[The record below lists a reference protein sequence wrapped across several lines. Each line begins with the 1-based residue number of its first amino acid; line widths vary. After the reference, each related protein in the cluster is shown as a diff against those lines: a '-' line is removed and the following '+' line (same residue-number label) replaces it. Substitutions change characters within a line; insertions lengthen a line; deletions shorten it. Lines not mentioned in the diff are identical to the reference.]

1 MENASNK
8 KRTAVVASA
17 VAAALLLSGT
27 FAWNMAT
34 DQTKLNEFQASD
46 PGDYKVELNENFDPS
61 DPWANKDVYVTNIS
75 DNPVI
80 VRVRLEEFYDL
91 LYRNGTEYNT
101 PEGFTNGDAGGSAI
115 FNVPAGSTLTGTDA
129 DSSTKLDQFVI
140 MHFGEGV
147 VSMADW
153 IAQGKPYADSTGNEY
168 WVIDEDGW
176 CYYTKALSAAEN
188 TSFLLDDVDF
198 DKENFERAYDS
209 PYTLDYYINVRLQA
223 MSADLADFG
232 SDTDTAQWTN
242 IGTNNEGRIIA
253 GTENAYESTADQTI
267 SDSARALVLGIE
279 NPDKSVGKAVAT
291 AADLKAVLADPTTD
305 KILLTDDITISSS
318 SEKIAVAAGQ
328 TKTIDLGGNTITSTS
343 TVPLSTAKDST
354 LVVAN
359 GTINTGSKK
368 LSNVTGKSTLELK
381 GVEVQSDLSS
391 SPIYLYPDASLVLD
405 GSTVTNATGSAI
417 GLAAGANADI
427 KNSTLS
433 AGADAN
439 GIYVSS
445 TTASVPTNVTIE
457 NSTVTGGYAS
467 ISATKKLNLVA
478 TGSKFV
484 GGDFGI
490 GSNNTTPAESISLTD
505 CEVES
510 STIGIFKSDNSPLS
524 LKNCKITVNA
534 TDLGGVG
541 IAVRDGDNITLDNVE
556 VSVIGTGVTVTPHTN
571 EEIQTYYN
579 NNSGYDELGFNAFQV
594 VLNSY
599 GNVAITINGGSYTTD
614 VAGADSVVVCESGS
628 KASDSPETFANT
640 ITLGGGTEYSG
651 GFAFADSYLNT
662 TVNK

>member
-1 MENASNK
+1 M
-8 KRTAVVASA
+8 
-17 VAAALLLSGT
+17 SGT

-46 PGDYKVELNENFDPS
+46 PGDYNVKLNENFDPS

-101 PEGFTNGDAGGSAI
+101 PEGFTNRDAGGSAI

-140 MHFGEGV
+140 MHFGDGV

-153 IAQGKPYADSTGNEY
+153 IAQGKPYADSNGNAY

-242 IGTNNEGRIIA
+242 IGTNNDGRIIA

-267 SDSARALVLGIE
+267 SNSARALVLGIE

-343 TVPLSTAKDST
+343 TVPLYTAKDST
-354 LVVAN
+354 LVVEN

-556 VSVIGTGVTVTPHTN
+556 VEVSVIGTGVTVTPHTN
-571 EEIQTYYN
+571 EEIQTYYD
-579 NNSGYDELGFNAFQV
+579 NNSGYDELGFNALQV

-599 GNVAITINGGSYTTD
+599 GKVAITINGGSYTTD

-651 GFAFADSYLNT
+651 GFEFADSYLNT

>member
-1 MENASNK
+1 M
-8 KRTAVVASA
+8 
-17 VAAALLLSGT
+17 
-27 FAWNMAT
+27 
-34 DQTKLNEFQASD
+34 
-46 PGDYKVELNENFDPS
+46 
-61 DPWANKDVYVTNIS
+61 
-75 DNPVI
+75 
-80 VRVRLEEFYDL
+80 
-91 LYRNGTEYNT
+91 
-101 PEGFTNGDAGGSAI
+101 
-115 FNVPAGSTLTGTDA
+115 
-129 DSSTKLDQFVI
+129 
-140 MHFGEGV
+140 
-147 VSMADW
+147 
-153 IAQGKPYADSTGNEY
+153 
-168 WVIDEDGW
+168 
-176 CYYTKALSAAEN
+176 
-188 TSFLLDDVDF
+188 
-198 DKENFERAYDS
+198 
-209 PYTLDYYINVRLQA
+209 
-223 MSADLADFG
+223 
-232 SDTDTAQWTN
+232 
-242 IGTNNEGRIIA
+242 
-253 GTENAYESTADQTI
+253 
-267 SDSARALVLGIE
+267 
-279 NPDKSVGKAVAT
+279 
-291 AADLKAVLADPTTD
+291 
-305 KILLTDDITISSS
+305 
-318 SEKIAVAAGQ
+318 
-328 TKTIDLGGNTITSTS
+328 
-343 TVPLSTAKDST
+343 
-354 LVVAN
+354 
-359 GTINTGSKK
+359 
-368 LSNVTGKSTLELK
+368 
-381 GVEVQSDLSS
+381 
-391 SPIYLYPDASLVLD
+391 YPDASLVLD

-599 GNVAITINGGSYTTD
+599 GNVAITINGGSYTTG

-628 KASDSPETFANT
+628 KASDPPETFANT

>member
-46 PGDYKVELNENFDPS
+46 PGDYNVKLNENFDPS

-115 FNVPAGSTLTGTDA
+115 FNVPAGSTLTDTDA

-147 VSMADW
+147 VSMTDW
-153 IAQGKPYADSTGNEY
+153 IAQGKPYADSNGNAY

-242 IGTNNEGRIIA
+242 IGTNNDGRKID

-267 SDSARALVLGIE
+267 SNSARALVLGIE

-305 KILLTDDITISSS
+305 KILLTSDLTLPAGEQITVPDG
-318 SEKIAVAAGQ
+318 AT
-328 TKTIDLGGNTITSTS
+328 TKTINLNGKTLTAADGEAPIAIAEGKTLVVEDGKIEATANIAQVEKSTLVLNDVQANTTAGSAIEIGTDGVVEINGSTIEGKYYGIVYAGDTATSAENS
-343 TVPLSTAKDST
+343 VVNIKDST
-354 LVVAN
+354 ISGILP
-359 GTINTGSKK
+359 
-368 LSNVTGKSTLELK
+368 
-381 GVEVQSDLSS
+381 QSGM
-391 SPIYLYPDASLVLD
+391 AV
-405 GSTVTNATGSAI
+405 NATNSTFKGKDDYAI
-417 GLAAGANADI
+417 GFNHDRPAKEVNL
-427 KNSTLS
+427 
-433 AGADAN
+433 N
-439 GIYVSS
+439 GCNIVSS
-445 TTASVPTNVTIE
+445 R
-457 NSTVTGGYAS
+457 
-467 ISATKKLNLVA
+467 
-478 TGSKFV
+478 
-484 GGDFGI
+484 I
-490 GSNNTTPAESISLTD
+490 GL
-505 CEVES
+505 
-510 STIGIFKSDNSPLS
+510 FKSDDSELIMR
-524 LKNCKITVNA
+524 NCNISITEQRA
-534 TDLGGVG
+534 GCGAVG
-541 IAVRDGDNITLDNVE
+541 ACIRSGDVTLDNVNVLVE
-556 VSVIGTGVTVTPHTN
+556 YDGIGVVPVTTGDLDNYYRNYTGV
-571 EEIQTYYN
+571 EDFGYN
-579 NNSGYDELGFNAFQV
+579 ALQI
-594 VLNSY
+594 VLNGY
-599 GNVAITINGGSYTTD
+599 EDINLTINGGSYVTRKAESITAEYNVD
-614 VAGADSVVVCESGS
+614 SVFICEDGKNKAGAPATWS
-628 KASDSPETFANT
+628 NT
-640 ITLGGGTEYSG
+640 ITVTGNPTFSPS
-651 GFAFADSYLNT
+651 FAFADSYLNT

>member
-46 PGDYKVELNENFDPS
+46 PGDYNVELNENFDPS

-147 VSMADW
+147 VSMTDW
-153 IAQGKPYADSTGNEY
+153 IAQGKPYADSNGNAY

-267 SDSARALVLGIE
+267 SNSARALVLGIE

-305 KILLTDDITISSS
+305 KILLTN
-318 SEKIAVAAGQ
+318 
-328 TKTIDLGGNTITSTS
+328 DL
-343 TVPLSTAKDST
+343 
-354 LVVAN
+354 
-359 GTINTGSKK
+359 
-368 LSNVTGKSTLELK
+368 
-381 GVEVQSDLSS
+381 
-391 SPIYLYPDASLVLD
+391 
-405 GSTVTNATGSAI
+405 
-417 GLAAGANADI
+417 
-427 KNSTLS
+427 TLS
-433 AGADAN
+433 AGEQITVPAGETKTINLNGKTLTADDNKIPLYVEDGAKLVVEGGTINSGERVAADVYGTMEFNKVTVTTVNHAVWAN
-439 GIYVSS
+439 
-445 TTASVPTNVTIE
+445 P
-457 NSTVTGGYAS
+457 NSTVVLTDSKLTTTGDKMGVVADGGSNITISGSYITATGDSSEGISTNGENIVVTINDSEITGGY
-467 ISATKKLNLVA
+467 SAMRVVQGATLNA
-478 TGSKFV
+478 TNTTFNAGSY
-484 GGDFGI
+484 GI
-490 GSNNTTPAESISLTD
+490 AGNNTSPATAVNLTGCTINAGLIGVFKPDNTSLTM
-505 CEVES
+505 
-510 STIGIFKSDNSPLS
+510 T
-524 LKNCKITVNA
+524 NCTVKVNA
-534 TDLGGVG
+534 TNTGAVG
-541 IAVRDGDNITLDNVE
+541 ICVRSGDVTLDNV
-556 VSVIGTGVTVTPHTN
+556 TVNVDKGENAITKLHTD
-571 EEIQTYYN
+571 EEITNYYATQ
-579 NNSGYDELGFNAFQV
+579 SGFDEFGYNALQV

-599 GNVAITINGGSYTTD
+599 EDINLKIKGGSYSTN
-614 VAGADSVVVCESGS
+614 VGGAQSVFVCNGRTIHDGYDY
-628 KASDSPETFANT
+628 KNT
-640 ITLGGGTEYSG
+640 ITVTGKPTFSPS
-651 GFAFADSYLNT
+651 FTFADSYTNT
-662 TVNK
+662 KVSK

>member
-46 PGDYKVELNENFDPS
+46 PGDYNVKLNENFDPS

-115 FNVPAGSTLTGTDA
+115 FTPDAGDTLNDDKTADSATKLNEKISLLFGAGVVTMAEYNAMDA
-129 DSSTKLDQFVI
+129 DAKAAVKW
-140 MHFGEGV
+140 V
-147 VSMADW
+147 VD
-153 IAQGKPYADSTGNEY
+153 T
-168 WVIDEDGW
+168 DGW
-176 CYYTKALSAAEN
+176 CYYTQALLAGEN

-198 DKENFERAYDS
+198 DKDNFERAYDS

-242 IGTNNEGRIIA
+242 IGTNNDGRIIA

-305 KILLTDDITISSS
+305 KVLLTSDLTLPAGEQITVPDG
-318 SEKIAVAAGQ
+318 AT
-328 TKTIDLGGNTITSTS
+328 TKTINLNGKTLTAADGEAPIAIAEGKTLVVEGGKIEATANIAQVEKSTLVLNDVQANTTAGSAIEIGTDGVVEINGSTIEGKYYGIVYAGDTATSAENS
-343 TVPLSTAKDST
+343 VVNIKDST
-354 LVVAN
+354 ISGILP
-359 GTINTGSKK
+359 
-368 LSNVTGKSTLELK
+368 
-381 GVEVQSDLSS
+381 QS
-391 SPIYLYPDASLVLD
+391 
-405 GSTVTNATGSAI
+405 GM
-417 GLAAGANADI
+417 
-427 KNSTLS
+427 
-433 AGADAN
+433 
-439 GIYVSS
+439 
-445 TTASVPTNVTIE
+445 
-457 NSTVTGGYAS
+457 
-467 ISATKKLNLVA
+467 
-478 TGSKFV
+478 
-484 GGDFGI
+484 
-490 GSNNTTPAESISLTD
+490 
-505 CEVES
+505 
-510 STIGIFKSDNSPLS
+510 
-524 LKNCKITVNA
+524 TVNA
-534 TDLGGVG
+534 TNSTFKGKDDYAIGFNHDRPAKEVNLNGCNIVSSRIGLFKSDDSELIMRNCNISITEQKAGCGAVG
-541 IAVRDGDNITLDNVE
+541 ACIRSGDVTLDNVNVLVE
-556 VSVIGTGVTVTPHTN
+556 YDGIGVVPVTTGDLDNYYRNYTGV
-571 EEIQTYYN
+571 EDFGYN
-579 NNSGYDELGFNAFQV
+579 ALQI
-594 VLNSY
+594 VLNGY
-599 GNVAITINGGSYTTD
+599 EDINLTINGGSYVTRKAESIAAEYNVD
-614 VAGADSVVVCESGS
+614 SVFICEDGKNKAGAPVIW
-628 KASDSPETFANT
+628 TNT
-640 ITLGGGTEYSG
+640 IIVTGNPTFSPS
-651 GFAFADSYLNT
+651 FAFADSYLNT

>member
-46 PGDYKVELNENFDPS
+46 PGDYNVELNENFDPS

-80 VRVRLEEFYDL
+80 VRVRLEEFYNL

-101 PEGFTNGDAGGSAI
+101 PEGFTNGDADGSAI

-153 IAQGKPYADSTGNEY
+153 IAQGKPYADSNGNAY

-176 CYYTKALSAAEN
+176 CYYTKALSATES
-188 TSFLLDDVDF
+188 TSYLLDDVDF
-198 DKENFERAYDS
+198 VKSSFEAIYDS

-242 IGTNNEGRIIA
+242 IGTNNDGRIIA
-253 GTENAYESTADQTI
+253 GTENAYELTADQTI

-291 AADLKAVLADPTTD
+291 AADLKAVLADDDT
-305 KILLTDDITISSS
+305 LLVTLSDDIDVTDEVI
-318 SEKIAVAAGQ
+318 
-328 TKTIDLGGNTITSTS
+328 
-343 TVPLSTAKDST
+343 TVPQDKT
-354 LVVAN
+354 LDLNGKTVTTNSGVYLMKNAVLKN
-359 GTINTGSKK
+359 GTITTSADDTVNYSVQIRMGGKATLDGVTINHLKDSGTAISPLMSSNVTLNNCTINSEYECVTPAATNTTININNSTLNGKDTGVFARYNTNLTISNSEVFGGLYGIAENNTQPAKKVVISDSTIKSLISGYTK
-368 LSNVTGKSTLELK
+368 LSNSELVMTNTK
-381 GVEVQSDLSS
+381 IEVAGAGTSA
-391 SPIYLYPDASLVLD
+391 YPD
-405 GSTVTNATGSAI
+405 
-417 GLAAGANADI
+417 
-427 KNSTLS
+427 
-433 AGADAN
+433 
-439 GIYVSS
+439 
-445 TTASVPTNVTIE
+445 E
-457 NSTVTGGYAS
+457 N
-467 ISATKKLNLVA
+467 
-478 TGSKFV
+478 
-484 GGDFGI
+484 
-490 GSNNTTPAESISLTD
+490 P
-505 CEVES
+505 
-510 STIGIFKSDNSPLS
+510 
-524 LKNCKITVNA
+524 
-534 TDLGGVG
+534 VG
-541 IAVRDGDNITLDNVE
+541 IVIRCGKVTLDNVD
-556 VSVIGTGVTVTPHTN
+556 VQVAKN
-571 EEIQTYYN
+571 E
-579 NNSGYDELGFNAFQV
+579 GDPELNDPSSIDQFYTTTSNGFNGRYEPLQLI
-594 VLNSY
+594 LNSY
-599 GNVAITINGGSYTTD
+599 GDVDLTIKNGCSFSTI
-614 VAGADSVVVCESGS
+614 AEANSVYVCESG
-628 KASDSPETFANT
+628 KNITGSDTFTN
-640 ITLGGGTEYSG
+640 IINVSSDTEYTPA
-651 GFAFADSYLNT
+651 FAFADSYLNT

>member
-1 MENASNK
+1 M
-8 KRTAVVASA
+8 
-17 VAAALLLSGT
+17 SGT

-46 PGDYKVELNENFDPS
+46 PGDYNVKLNENFDPS

-101 PEGFTNGDAGGSAI
+101 PEGFTNRDAGGSAI

-153 IAQGKPYADSTGNEY
+153 IAQGKPYADSNGNAY

-242 IGTNNEGRIIA
+242 IGTNNDGRIIA

-267 SDSARALVLGIE
+267 SNSARALVLGIE

-343 TVPLSTAKDST
+343 TVPLYTAKDST
-354 LVVAN
+354 LVVEN

-556 VSVIGTGVTVTPHTN
+556 VEVSVIGTGVTVTPHTN
-571 EEIQTYYN
+571 EEIQTYYD
-579 NNSGYDELGFNAFQV
+579 NNSGYDELGFNALQV

-599 GNVAITINGGSYTTD
+599 GKVAITINGGSYTTD

-651 GFAFADSYLNT
+651 GFEFADSYLNT